1 MTRLL
6 PRARLVVLSAIA
18 VIVCASV
25 ARAQTPTL
33 GEVAKKEAE
42 RRKAQPAA
50 GKVYTNKDLPST
62 AQKPAAA
69 ATPPADASAP
79 VDPVAAATQKP
90 AEQKPAEQKPADA
103 KPEADQK
110 GEAYWKGRITA
121 AREELRRSEM
131 FAEALQARINALN
144 KDFASRDNPVQRSR
158 AAEDRNEA
166 LAELNRVKHDVDRGK
181 KQIADIEEEARK
193 AGVPPAWVR

>member
-1 MTRLL
+1 MTRLI
-6 PRARLVVLSAIA
+6 PRARSIVLPAIA
-18 VIVCASV
+18 LIVCASV
-25 ARAQTPTL
+25 VRAQTPTL

-69 ATPPADASAP
+69 AGAPAADAPAP

-90 AEQKPAEQKPADA
+90 AEQKAEDA
-103 KPEADQK
+103 KPEAEQK
-110 GEAYWKGRITA
+110 GETYWRGRITA

-144 KDFASRDNPVQRSR
+144 KDFANRDNPVQRAR
-158 AAEDRNEA
+158 AGEDRNEA
-166 LAELNRVKHDVDRGK
+166 LAELNRVKQDVDRGK

-193 AGVPPAWVR
+193 AGVPPAWLR